1 MITLSPILA
10 ANCWFLSS
18 SLLTKEHT
26 STYFLCKILSGSLW
40 GLDAWKRTNEMYFNH
55 NSVFKIGK
63 KGTNFNSCGLGILN
77 VLKVLT
83 QDKHNY
89 LRRINFPTKRINKGP
104 KIKSSQHVFNY
115 SNHIKRM
122 RMLLIWHLVT
132 DFEKS
137 LFWAYQ
143 SCLQLTENEHWKFS
157 LILPQYTNLTVL
169 YYFAI
174 RMEDICRLNMWEVD
188 YNWQS
193 LVFQ

>member
-1 MITLSPILA
+1 MYMITLSPILA

-89 LRRINFPTKRINKGP
+89 IRRINFPTKRINKGP

-115 SNHIKRM
+115 SNHIKKNENAPYLASGYRFWKKSFLSIPK
-122 RMLLIWHLVT
+122 LLTTNRKWTLKVFVNFTTIHKLNS
-132 DFEKS
+132 S
-137 LFWAYQ
+137 LLLCNTHGRY
-143 SCLQLTENEHWKFS
+143 
-157 LILPQYTNLTVL
+157 
-169 YYFAI
+169 
-174 RMEDICRLNMWEVD
+174 M
-188 YNWQS
+188 
-193 LVFQ
+193 